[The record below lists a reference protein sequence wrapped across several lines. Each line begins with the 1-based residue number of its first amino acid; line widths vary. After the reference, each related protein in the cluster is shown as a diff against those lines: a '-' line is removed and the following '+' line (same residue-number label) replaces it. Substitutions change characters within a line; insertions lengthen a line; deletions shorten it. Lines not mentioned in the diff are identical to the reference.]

1 MADATQNSLD
11 MST

>member
-1 MADATQNSLD
+1 MADVTQNSLD